1 MTPITHWP
9 RLLTG
14 VLVVGVLA
22 ACGSKTNEQDDGPTP
37 PSAPTV
43 SLTASPTTVALGAAT
58 TLTWSS
64 TSATSCV
71 ATGAWTGTR
80 GTSGSEASTP
90 DAVGPAAYTLTCS
103 GPGGSAS
110 ATATVPVTAAP
121 VPAPTVSLSAAPNP
135 LTIGAATTLTWT
147 STDATSC
154 TASEGWTGSRPTAG
168 TESLTPAATGTALY
182 TLTCTGEGG
191 STAATATV
199 TVNPV
204 PTLSLTFEG
213 RALSA
218 GGATGD
224 GGLANAAI
232 RVSVDGENF
241 TGTADAT
248 GRFSIPVTI
257 TASGQDQL
265 VRIFAT
271 KPLSPATVVY
281 VSQLASFRTLL
292 TQAGPDATLS
302 VGENFRVNV
311 SNLATAEAALL
322 QEAAI
327 GFPVEPSAARS
338 SLRTPAAR
346 PLDRIGPSDEELESA
361 LLAINQAELLDVA
374 VSLSLVAD
382 RGFALPDGVDTTLEL
397 ALAPDARR
405 RFIDG
410 VRNGTNAMQA
420 DETLNSLLAN
430 RSAVVGATVASVP
443 REAIAAVTGAATE
456 ENLIGNGGGAGG
468 GIGFTFRPDGSGTY
482 TDFTYASDASNWT
495 VSAAGVIE
503 VRFAA
508 PPSFSFQQVVDDPTT
523 PEGFRTVT
531 CTQSLTAVDIRPIS
545 GSTARINST
554 ESLACPDAPELD
566 QQFNSATTLLFVAP
580 GALPPITTADVA
592 GETLG
597 LRVAIPADNAN
608 VDGAFLVQGDRL
620 SFNANGTGSTRAQ
633 PLTFTWTLSDDGA
646 LVVNLSNGLVA
657 RFRKLREVVSGG
669 IDLYY
674 SEYASRDVRRA
685 LQQPAFY
692 ANDGLRF
699 TPAGVVG
706 THYNGGVGSIFPLE
720 SVQDAQTARLAT
732 QQEVNLL
739 KGFAIEIFDNGRF
752 SQQADRLRP
761 DASGQAIREFFP
773 MSSAD
778 RGRYWQIMADG
789 SLVFRQYF
797 RSSPDFFG
805 AGTGCGFDGDSEECV
820 LSSERIV
827 EPYFLHGNRQ
837 GWFER
842 LRSFDIFAGE
852 LVSEDVRTFFYV
864 QRASGDWALPRDTV
878 SPLRQHRRVEPS
890 TKASTAT
897 ARRAMRLEQ
906 AKARARSPRRG
917 VLTH

>member
-1 MTPITHWP
+1 MPPITRWP

-14 VLVVGVLA
+14 VLVVGALA

-37 PSAPTV
+37 PPAPTV
-43 SLTASPTTVALGAAT
+43 SLSASPTTVTLGAAT

-64 TSATSCV
+64 TNATSCV

-80 GTSGSEASTP
+80 GTSGSEASIP

-110 ATATVPVTAAP
+110 ATATVSVTAAP

-191 STAATATV
+191 STAATASV

-232 RVSVDGENF
+232 RVSVGGENF

-271 KPLSPATVVY
+271 KPSSPSTVVY

-322 QEAAI
+322 QEAAL
-327 GFPVEPSAARS
+327 GFPVETSAARP

-346 PLDRIGPSDEELESA
+346 PLDRIGPSDEELASA
-361 LLAINQAELLDVA
+361 LLSINQAELLDVA

-397 ALAPDARR
+397 ALAPDARQ

-410 VRNGTNAMQA
+410 VRNGTNAVQA
-420 DETLNSLLAN
+420 DETLNSLLGN
-430 RSAVVGATVASVP
+430 RAAVVGATTASVP
-443 REAIAAVTGAATE
+443 REAVAAVTGTATE

-468 GIGFTFRPDGSGTY
+468 GIGFRFRADGSGTY
-482 TDFTYASDASNWT
+482 TDSTYASDASNWT

-508 PPSFSFQQVVDDPTT
+508 PPSFSFDQFVDDPTD
-523 PEGFRTVT
+523 PSGFRLVT
-531 CTQSLTAVDIRPIS
+531 CTQSLTAVDVRPIS

-566 QQFNSATTLLFVAP
+566 QQFNSAATLLFVAP
-580 GALPPITTADVA
+580 SALPPITAADLA
-592 GETLG
+592 GKTLG
-597 LRVAIPADNAN
+597 LQVPVPADAAN
-608 VDGAFLVQGDRL
+608 PDGPFALPGDLL
-620 SFNANGTGSTRAQ
+620 SFDANGTGSTRAQ
-633 PLTFTWTLSDDGA
+633 PLTFTWALASDGA
-646 LVVNLSNGLVA
+646 LVVSLSNGLVA
-657 RFRKLREVVSGG
+657 RFRKLREVVSG

-674 SEYASRDVRRA
+674 SEYTSRDVRRA
-685 LQQPAFY
+685 GQQPAFQ

-699 TPAGVVG
+699 TPTGVVG

-739 KGFAIEIFDNGRF
+739 KGFAIEIFENGRF
-752 SQQADRLRP
+752 SQQVDRLRL
-761 DASGQAIREFFP
+761 DANGQAIREFFP
-773 MSSAD
+773 MNSAD
-778 RGRYWQIMADG
+778 RGRYWRIMPDG
-789 SLVFRQYF
+789 GLVFRQYF
-797 RSSPDFFG
+797 RVTPETFEV
-805 AGTGCGFDGDSEECV
+805 GTGCGFDGGSDGCV

-827 EPYFLHGNRQ
+827 EPCFLHGNRQ

-842 LRSFDIFAGE
+842 LRSFDVFAGE

-864 QRASGDWALPRDTV
+864 QRASGDWALPRDNV
-878 SPLRQHRRVEPS
+878 SPLRQQRRADPS
-890 TKASTAT
+890 ANLHGTA
-897 ARRAMRLEQ
+897 ARQAMRLEG